1 MSIRWSGPVGERQTP
16 KKRST
21 TLIDRIMRSAA
32 PSAGVKCPVHRT
44 YISQAGDR
52 RHPLRWI
59 SQTEVWSAAVRPRV
73 IQSRMEGPPAVGGW
87 EAREEVAP
95 ACGRC
100 LPPERHRRGRLG
112 QGGGRRAL
120 GRCDTGLLLLLGTRP
135 PPPGANHAHC
145 QPRLAS
151 SAERPARPGRRD
163 RPGHSGVAG
172 DQPLPR
178 RGADAYST
186 VAVVWFAL
194 GAGPLALRD
203 SPATGHVAGFASS
216 IWPCPCLSRR
226 LAPPLSSPWVA
237 AGRRCGAN
245 REGVR
250 QESAGSGAHHSDG
263 EHVGWEDPGP
273 SDDTS
278 DKVPPC

>member
-151 SAERPARPGRRD
+151 SAERPARPRRRD

-172 DQPLPR
+172 DQPLAPTGRGCLLNRRRCLVRSWSGAARAPR
-178 RGADAYST
+178 FPRDRSCGWIRL
-186 VAVVWFAL
+186 VN
-194 GAGPLALRD
+194 LALPMSFSASR
-203 SPATGHVAGFASS
+203 ATAFVPVGGGGATLWGK
-216 IWPCPCLSRR
+216 SRGSTTR
-226 LAPPLSSPWVA
+226 IRWKWGAP
-237 AGRRCGAN
+237 
-245 REGVR
+245 
-250 QESAGSGAHHSDG
+250 Q
-263 EHVGWEDPGP
+263 
-273 SDDTS
+273 
-278 DKVPPC
+278 